1 MEILRLPPYPLTS
14 TWDLPE
20 ANTDYILYVEDLVDH
35 SIETTDITSNANKQ
49 YIYTIPLSK
58 AQYDR
63 KFVIRFYDSD
73 FEHILVDSNL
83 DILRPYVD
91 PGMYTE
97 TTSEYEEYKMHELI
111 ARSIIDSVVSDGF
124 YNHKQIIQDVGQ
136 GADYFPVWLDVNRV
150 LKVWENNVLVYDYD
164 NEADYENKYLV
175 TLDNSAIIKYTASQ
189 YDRMEKAPQRLPLAI
204 GDLGYYGRSGTA
216 FPKGFDYIFLIDTGY
231 KAVPP
236 DVEYATRLLID
247 DIKCG
252 KLEYYKRYVESY
264 NTDDFRI
271 KFSDKQFD
279 GTGNFVVDKILDKY
293 ANKITK
299 LGIV

>member
-35 SIETTDITSNANKQ
+35 SIETTDITSDDNAK
-49 YIYTIPLSK
+49 YDYVIPLAK
-58 AQYDR
+58 VQYDR
-63 KFVIRFYDSD
+63 KFLIRFYDSD
-73 FEHILVDSNL
+73 FEHILVESNL

-91 PGMYTE
+91 PGMYTD
-97 TTSEYEEYKMHELI
+97 TPTEYEEYKMLELV

-124 YNHKQIIQDVGQ
+124 YNHKQIIQDTGH
-136 GADYFPVWLDVNRV
+136 GTDYFPVWLDVNRV
-150 LKVWENNVLVYDYD
+150 LKVWENNVLVYDYE
-164 NEADYENKYLV
+164 NESDYENKYLV
-175 TLDNSAIIKYTASQ
+175 TLDNSAILKYSADQ
-189 YDRMEKAPQRLPLAI
+189 IDRMEKAAPRLPLAI
-204 GDLGYYGRSGTA
+204 GDLGFYGRSGAT

-236 DVEYATRLLID
+236 DIEYATRLLID

-252 KLEYYKRYVESY
+252 KLDYYKRYVTSY
-264 NTDDFRI
+264 NTDDFQI
-271 KFSDKQFD
+271 KFADRQFD
-279 GTGNFVVDKILDKY
+279 GTGNFVVDKILEKY
-293 ANKITK
+293 ANRITK